1 MKILIADDSRTERL
15 ILSAQLRKWG
25 YEFVLASS
33 GEEALKIMLSPGH
46 PKLAILDWVMPGLTG
61 PEVVQYIRKKMKDDY
76 VYCIL
81 VTSLGSKEDIIEGL
95 RSGADDYITKPVHS
109 GELKVRLRAAER
121 LLEAWSAIADSEK
134 KTRSILDSA
143 GDAVILISPEGLINY
158 ANPQAEALLCQVG
171 TSPLGTSFYDYLAS
185 PEEQHEAQQ
194 KLQQLINDGGSPG
207 SGGRFELN
215 LRGADGH
222 MSTVS
227 LGAAPL
233 RNAQTQAISIFMT
246 DISEQRRLEVQL
258 QHAQKL
264 EAVGQLAAGI
274 AHEINTPIQFVGD
287 SITYLQQSFED
298 IDLLVKTYETTIEAL
313 PEGTL
318 STDQLD
324 DLEDA
329 REEADLEYQ
338 RTQVPRAFGRT
349 QEGLDRVTRIVR
361 AMKEFSRKDATLGM
375 EPADLNRAIESTLTV
390 AQNEYRYIA
399 DIELQLNDLP
409 PVQCN
414 LGDLNQVFLNLIVNA
429 SHAISAANN
438 GSDGRGLIT
447 VRTEREGSDWVK
459 IQISDT
465 GTGIPSGVQKRIF
478 EPFFTTKE
486 VGKGTGQG
494 LAIAHSMVVEKHK
507 GTLDFETEEGKG
519 TTFVIRL
526 PIEGIETLVT
536 V

>member
-95 RSGADDYITKPVHS
+95 RSGADDYIPKPVHS

-246 DISEQRRLEVQL
+246 DISEQRRLEQ
-258 QHAQKL
+258 
-264 EAVGQLAAGI
+264 
-274 AHEINTPIQFVGD
+274 
-287 SITYLQQSFED
+287 
-298 IDLLVKTYETTIEAL
+298 
-313 PEGTL
+313 
-318 STDQLD
+318 QLD
-324 DLEDA
+324 QITVPEFAGLQA
-329 REEADLEYQ
+329 R
-338 RTQVPRAFGRT
+338 
-349 QEGLDRVTRIVR
+349 I
-361 AMKEFSRKDATLGM
+361 
-375 EPADLNRAIESTLTV
+375 LN
-390 AQNEYRYIA
+390 Q
-399 DIELQLNDLP
+399 QLP
-409 PVQCN
+409 PRNDPLLDKLLDWLIPAGGFTIQLWRPAMVACLPLVFGIV
-414 LGDLNQVFLNLIVNA
+414 LGNYYSFGVGLQSSEVEYWEDELAMLSL
-429 SHAISAANN
+429 
-438 GSDGRGLIT
+438 SDYS
-447 VRTEREGSDWVK
+447 ES
-459 IQISDT
+459 
-465 GTGIPSGVQKRIF
+465 IF
-478 EPFFTTKE
+478 
-486 VGKGTGQG
+486 
-494 LAIAHSMVVEKHK
+494 
-507 GTLDFETEEGKG
+507 
-519 TTFVIRL
+519 
-526 PIEGIETLVT
+526 
-536 V
+536 

>member
-399 DIELQLNDLP
+399 DIELQLHDLP

-526 PIEGIETLVT
+526 PIEGIEAHATA
-536 V
+536 